1 MFTPVHMQRV
11 RILALKQD
19 QDRVF
24 SLLQQLGA
32 VQLEQADRASFFRE
46 ASLPEYAREVADQ
59 SFRFEGLTAALPPVQ
74 VSGKMEVGDTHDV
87 LSRASEIGIDDE
99 VKALKAE
106 LENID
111 LKINRNKTYLESLS
125 RISGFDKDLSVLTT
139 SLVGAGFYS
148 VPSDELGE
156 FIEAFHASSKD
167 SLVTKYNSTRDDTT
181 VLVMF
186 PKEFQESSRTIFEKY
201 KAVKLELPRDL
212 GKPSEAGKALEEE
225 NTALLGRKTKA
236 ENSLKEISQ
245 RYYGKVVSIRE
256 ALFVESQRIEAL
268 ARAAQSEKAFVV
280 EGWVPVTRLAELE
293 SRIFSVTG
301 GKVVVE
307 KSTSKDLAPTLMQ
320 NSKSINYFEFLVR
333 FFSLPTSEEI
343 DPTITIAIVFP
354 IFFGMML
361 GDVGYGLVILFLGIW
376 FSRISSGKS
385 STRKL
390 PRVLRNFGR
399 SLMPKRALGNLG
411 KILIP
416 SAIIGMLFGVLVNA
430 YFGFRLPYYRP
441 VLDLVGE
448 PQVYLIITLFVGLGD
463 ITLGYIYGIYIALH
477 EGRKNHLYSK
487 IGWLGFLWSGVA
499 VISRALSVVLLHP
512 LPAALEYAGFGG
524 LLVFGAILVK
534 FEGKMRF
541 LMEIPTLISH
551 VVSYGRI
558 LGVLLASVLLG
569 FIASEAVNSS
579 IGGPISGLLISVIVF
594 ALVTV
599 LNVVLGIFEPGIQ
612 GARLHYVEFY
622 SKFFEGNGKRFQPFV
637 ERRNYTKRSVD

>member
-1 MFTPVHMQRV
+1 MQRV

-24 SLLQQLGA
+24 SLLHQLGA

-46 ASLPEYAREVADQ
+46 AALPEYAREVADE
-59 SFRFEGLTAALPPVQ
+59 SFRFEGLAAALPPVS
-74 VSGKMEVGDTHDV
+74 VSGKMEVGDTRDV
-87 LSRASEIGIDDE
+87 LSRASEIGIDEE
-99 VKALKAE
+99 VKALKVE

-111 LKINRNKTYLESLS
+111 LKINRNKTYLESLG

-139 SLVGAGFYS
+139 SLVSAGFYS
-148 VPSDELGE
+148 VPSDELPE
-156 FIEAFHASSKD
+156 FVEALHVASKD
-167 SLVTKYNSTRDDTT
+167 SLVTNYNSTKDDTT

-186 PKEFQESSRTIFEKY
+186 PKESQESARTIFEKY
-201 KAVKLELPRDL
+201 KAVKLDLPNGL
-212 GKPSEAGKALEEE
+212 GKPSEAGKSLEEE
-225 NTALLGRKTKA
+225 NSALLARKTKA

-256 ALFVESQRIEAL
+256 ALSVESQRVEAL
-268 ARAAQSEKAFVV
+268 ARAAQSEKTFVV
-280 EGWVPVTRLAELE
+280 EGWVPVTRLSELE
-293 SRIFSVTG
+293 SRISSVTG

-307 KSTSKDLAPTLMQ
+307 KSTSKELAPTLMQ

-361 GDVGYGLVILFLGIW
+361 GDVGYGFVILLIGIW
-376 FSRISSGKS
+376 FSRLSSGKS
-385 STRKL
+385 SARKL

-399 SLMPKRALGNLG
+399 SLIPKRALGSLG

-416 SAIIGMLFGVLVNA
+416 SAIIGMVFGVLVNA
-430 YFGFRLPYYRP
+430 YFGFRLPQYAP
-441 VLDLVGE
+441 VFDLIGA
-448 PQVYLIITLFVGLGD
+448 PQIYLIITLFVGLAH
-463 ITLGYIYGIYIALH
+463 ITLGYIYGTYIALR
-477 EGRKNHLYSK
+477 EGRKDHAYAK
-487 IGWLGFLWSGVA
+487 IAWLGFLWSGVA
-499 VISRALSVVLLHP
+499 AITWALSAELHAP
-512 LPAALEYAGFGG
+512 YPIELEYAGLAG
-524 LLVFGAILVK
+524 LIVFGAIVLK
-534 FEGKMRF
+534 FEKLRF

-569 FIASEAVNSS
+569 FIASEAVSS
-579 IGGPISGLLISVIVF
+579 SVGGPISSLLISVIVF
-594 ALVTV
+594 ALVTI
-599 LNVVLGIFEPGIQ
+599 LNVVLGIFEPAIQ

-637 ERRNYTKRSVD
+637 ERRNYTRRSAD